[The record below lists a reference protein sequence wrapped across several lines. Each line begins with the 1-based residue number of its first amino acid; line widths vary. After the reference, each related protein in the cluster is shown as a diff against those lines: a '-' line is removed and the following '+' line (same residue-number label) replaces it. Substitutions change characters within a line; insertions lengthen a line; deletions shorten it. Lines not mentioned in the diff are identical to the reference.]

1 MSTQPFE
8 PRTTENIERANR
20 LLSFRDSPAYN
31 EVFRICQQLI
41 EEARANQ
48 RNFHGWDSQQIVA
61 LAIRVQVAEEFH
73 EQLFARM
80 GEFITTGIMEAKGH
94 LGALEQSDALR
105 ERVLSR
111 AAEYDSRVPGSH

>member
-1 MSTQPFE
+1 MSIQPFQA
-8 PRTTENIERANR
+8 RTTEGIERANR

-31 EVFRICQQLI
+31 EVFRICRQLI

-48 RNFHGWDSQQIVA
+48 RNFHGWDAQQIVA

-80 GEFITTGIMEAKGH
+80 AEAINNGITEAKGQ
-94 LGALEQSDALR
+94 LGAIEQSDALR
-105 ERVLSR
+105 EKVLSR
-111 AAEYDSRVPGSH
+111 ASAYDSRIPGSH